1 MPGSPS
7 GVEQDHHHVRPVDR
21 RFACNMM
28 FLELLCAKSQHKP
41 GVWKRWARWIRADG
55 TTGDFYVGGCVSMDI
70 GYPGES
76 VIQGVGTHR
85 KRPAELRPDSLAGQ
99 LRQDEQGDA
108 RALVS
113 QATGGDTSIKYQEA
127 PRRTAP
133 DSGSHR

>member
-1 MPGSPS
+1 MPGSPP

-28 FLELLCAKSQHKP
+28 FLESVRKSQHKP

-55 TTGDFYVGGCVSMDI
+55 TTARGRLREQDI

-76 VIQGVGTHR
+76 VIQGGGTHR
-85 KRPAELRPDSLAGQ
+85 KRPAELRPDSVAGQ

-113 QATGGDTSIKYQEA
+113 QATGGDTSIKYEEA